1 MAAAVH
7 VYFPWAACL
16 IVSLV
21 ATVVLNLISR
31 RR

>member
-16 IVSLV
+16 LVSVV

>member
-1 MAAAVH
+1 MTAAVH

-16 IVSLV
+16 IVSVV

>member
-1 MAAAVH
+1 MAAAVR